1 MPDAGL
7 EFAEGSFGFNKD
19 ITLYNTDG
27 TLADMTGYTTATLTI
42 EDDEGVQK
50 LSVALTIQAGSIVRW
65 AVNTGDTNYNG
76 NFLGQIKLAGAGKED
91 RTYIFPV
98 RVTKRL
104 D

>member
-27 TLADMTGYTTATLTI
+27 TLADLTGYTSATLTI
-42 EDDEGVQK
+42 EDEEGSVK
-50 LSVALTIQAGSIVRW
+50 LSVALTLPGGSVARW
-65 AVNTGDTNYNG
+65 AVNSGNTNYNG
-76 NFLGQIKLAGAGKED
+76 NYIGQVKLTGAGKED
-91 RTYIFPV
+91 RTYLFPV
-98 RVTKRL
+98 KVTKRL